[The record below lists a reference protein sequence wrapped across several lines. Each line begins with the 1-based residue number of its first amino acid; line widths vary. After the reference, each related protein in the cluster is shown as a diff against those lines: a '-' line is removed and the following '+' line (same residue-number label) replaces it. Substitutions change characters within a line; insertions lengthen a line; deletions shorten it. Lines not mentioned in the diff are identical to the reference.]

1 MYHPPSQSGYC
12 RTEGGW
18 FLFLTK
24 LLYFQYMELKRVVV
38 TGMGAI
44 TPLGN
49 TVEEY
54 WTGLINGVSGADMIT
69 QFDASK
75 FRTKFA
81 CEVKN
86 FEPTQFLDKKE
97 ARKIDRFTQ
106 FALVVSDQAMTDAG
120 LNKDNIDPDR
130 IGVVFASGIG
140 GLTTFQHEVTDFA
153 KGDGTPR
160 FNPFFIPKMILDI
173 AAGQISMRHNLRG
186 PNFAVVSACA
196 SSTNAIMDA
205 FNLIRLGKADIILT
219 GGSEAVIS
227 EAGVGGFNAM
237 KAMSERNDD
246 PKSAS
251 RPYDKDRDGFVMG
264 EAAGILVLESLDHAL
279 ARGAKI
285 YCEVAGC
292 GATADA
298 YHITAPHPEGLG
310 ARNVMLAALS
320 EAGMAPE
327 EIDYINTHGT
337 STPIGDGAEV
347 KAITSVFGE
356 HAYKLNISATKSMTG
371 HCLGAAGV
379 IEAIASIQA
388 VVNDIVPPTINH
400 FTDDPE
406 LDPKLN
412 FTFNKS
418 QQRPVRAALSN
429 TFGFGGHNACVIV
442 KKYPA

>member
-1 MYHPPSQSGYC
+1 
-12 RTEGGW
+12 
-18 FLFLTK
+18 
-24 LLYFQYMELKRVVV
+24 MELKRVVV
-38 TGMGAI
+38 TGMGAL

-49 TVEEY
+49 TVDEY
-54 WTGLINGVSGADMIT
+54 WNGLINGVSGAAPIT
-69 QFDASK
+69 LFDASK
-75 FRTKFA
+75 FRTRFA
-81 CEVKN
+81 CELKG
-86 FEPTQFLDKKE
+86 FDATQFLDRKE

-106 FALVVSDQAMTDAG
+106 FALVVSDQAMADAG
-120 LNKDNIDPDR
+120 LHKDAIDPDR
-130 IGVVFASGIG
+130 VGVVFASGIG
-140 GLTTFQHEVTDFA
+140 GLITFQHEVTDFA
-153 KGDGTPR
+153 RGDGTPR

-246 PKSAS
+246 PQTAS

-264 EAAGILVLESLDHAL
+264 EAAGMLVLEEREHAL
-279 ARGAKI
+279 ARGARI

-310 ARNVMLAALS
+310 ARNVMRAAL
-320 EAGMAPE
+320 EDAGMQPD

-347 KAITSVFGE
+347 KAITQVFGD
-356 HAYKLNISATKSMTG
+356 HAYRLNISATKSMTG

-388 VVNDIVPPTINH
+388 VIHDIIPPTINH

-406 LDPKLN
+406 LDPRLN
-412 FTFNKS
+412 FTFN
-418 QQRPVRAALSN
+418 QAQRRTVQAALSN
-429 TFGFGGHNACVIV
+429 TFGFGGHNACMIV
-442 KKYPA
+442 RKHAS